1 MKKMIIGIA
10 VNHRSAG
17 KRLEGN
23 SALTSDVL
31 ARLKERGIDTDSIT
45 QKLEGIVKFN
55 KSFDQLIQTIETEK
69 KLPIV

>member
-31 ARLKERGIDTDSIT
+31 AKLKERGIDNDSIT